1 MRRPRSTALGAILLA
16 LMLLLGACGSGEDD
30 ADEGGPGSGNEDKPT
45 VTVGSDSFAEA
56 QIMAEMYAQ
65 VLENAGY
72 TVERQLD
79 IESREIRLPAMEN
92 GEIDIAPEYVASLYS
107 VLDPEAVENAG
118 PGELGD
124 PVEVASK
131 LAPLLEERDLQL
143 LEPSNVIDTN
153 AFVVTQEFA
162 DAEGLTTV
170 SDLEPLAG
178 DLTLGAPPECPDRP
192 FCIPGLEEVYGI
204 EFGDFKSLDYG
215 PTITALAGEEIDV
228 GLLFSTDGS
237 IAENGFV
244 ALEDDKNLQSAD
256 NIVPLVNTDVLDGE
270 IETLLNEVSAAIEED
285 AITELNRRV
294 NVEAEDPADLATE
307 YLEELGLL

>member
-1 MRRPRSTALGAILLA
+1 MRRPRSTVLGAILLA

-30 ADEGGPGSGNEDKPT
+30 ADDGSGTGGEEKPT
-45 VTVGSDSFAEA
+45 LVVGSDRFAEA

-79 IESREIRLPAMEN
+79 IESREVRLPAMEN

-124 PVEVASK
+124 PAEVAGK
-131 LAPLLEERDLQL
+131 LEPILAEKGLGM

-162 DAEGLTTV
+162 EAEGLSTV
-170 SDLEPLAG
+170 SDLQPLAG
-178 DLTLGAPPECPDRP
+178 DLTLGAPPECPERP
-192 FCIPGLEEVYGI
+192 FCIPGLKEVYGI

-215 PTITALAGEEIDV
+215 PTITALAGGEIDV
-228 GLLFSTDGS
+228 GLLYSTDGS

-244 ALEDDKNLQSAD
+244 ALEDDKSLQSAD
-256 NIVPLVNTDVLDGE
+256 NIVPLVNSEVLDGE
-270 IETLLNEVSAAIEED
+270 IESLLNEVSAAIEED
-285 AITELNRRV
+285 KITELNKRV
-294 NVEAEDPADLATE
+294 NVDAEDPADLATE

>member
-1 MRRPRSTALGAILLA
+1 MRTSRSTVLGAVLLA
-16 LMLLLGACGSGEDD
+16 LMLVLGACGSGEDD
-30 ADEGGPGSGNEDKPT
+30 ADTGDPGAGEEKPT

-124 PVEVASK
+124 PAEVATK
-131 LAPLLEERDLQL
+131 LEPLLDEKNLQL

-162 DAEGLTTV
+162 DTEGLSTV
-170 SDLEPLAG
+170 SDLQPLAG

-192 FCIPGLEEVYGI
+192 FCIPGLKEVYDI

-215 PTITALAGEEIDV
+215 PTITALVGGEIDV
-228 GLLFSTDGS
+228 GLLYSTDGA
-237 IAENGFV
+237 IADSGLL
-244 ALEDDKNLQSAD
+244 ALEDDKSLQQAD
-256 NIVPLVNTDVLDGE
+256 NIGPLVNTEILDGE
-270 IETLLNEVSAAIEED
+270 IESLLNEVSAAIEED
-285 AITELNRRV
+285 KITELNKRV
-294 NVEAEDPADLATE
+294 NVDAEDPADLATE

>member
-1 MRRPRSTALGAILLA
+1 MRRPRSTVLGAVLLA

-30 ADEGGPGSGNEDKPT
+30 ADNGGADAGGEEKPT

-79 IESREIRLPAMEN
+79 IESREVRLPAMEN

-107 VLDPEAVENAG
+107 VLDPDAVEKAG

-124 PVEVASK
+124 PAEVAAK
-131 LAPLLEERDLQL
+131 LEPLLAEKNLQL

-162 DAEGLTTV
+162 DAEGLSTV
-170 SDLEPLAG
+170 SDLQPIAG
-178 DLTLGAPPECPDRP
+178 DLTLGAPPECPERP
-192 FCIPGLEEVYGI
+192 FCIPGLKEVYDI
-204 EFGDFKSLDYG
+204 EFGEFKSLDYG
-215 PTITALAGEEIDV
+215 PTITALAGGEIDV
-228 GLLFSTDGS
+228 GLLYSTDGS

-244 ALEDDKNLQSAD
+244 ALEDDQSLQSAD
-256 NIVPLVNTDVLDGE
+256 NIVPLVNTEVLDGE
-270 IETLLNEVSAAIEED
+270 IESLLNEVSAAIEED
-285 AITELNRRV
+285 KITELNKRV
-294 NVEAEDPADLATE
+294 NVDAEDPAELATE